1 MESQQWWLASGWE
14 HSSGSVKPTGEV
26 AKVDGLYIHFAS
38 GLRLASD
45 NNAAFPTRAE
55 AIAFLARKL
64 AERYRASEERVRQL
78 ERQLAEAREKQAEAE
93 VDESYFAQ
101 QAAQT
106 PSGSIWSRWEVE
118 LRSRYA
124 R

>member
-26 AKVDGLYIHFAS
+26 AKVDGAYIHFAS
-38 GLRLASD
+38 GLRLARD
-45 NNAAFPTRAE
+45 NNAAFPTREE
-55 AIAFLARKL
+55 AVAFLSRKL
-64 AERYRASEERVRQL
+64 AERCEAWTQRIREL
-78 ERQLAEAREKQAEAE
+78 EQQLAAARDRQTQAAA
-93 VDESYFAQ
+93 DAAYFAQ
-101 QAAQT
+101 QVAQT
-106 PSGSIWSRWEVE
+106 PSGSIGSRWEVE

>member
-26 AKVDGLYIHFAS
+26 AKVDGLYIHFTS
-38 GLRLASD
+38 GLRLARD
-45 NNAAFPTRAE
+45 NNAAFPTRE
-55 AIAFLARKL
+55 AAVAFLAQKL
-64 AERYRASEERVRQL
+64 AERCETCAQRIRGL
-78 ERQLAEAREKQAEAE
+78 EQQLAEARDKQAEAAA
-93 VDESYFAQ
+93 DAAYFAQ

-106 PSGSIWSRWEVE
+106 PTGSIWSRWEVE

>member
-26 AKVDGLYIHFAS
+26 AKVDGLYIHFKS
-38 GLRLASD
+38 GLRLSSD
-45 NNAAFPTRAE
+45 NNAVFPTRE
-55 AIAFLARKL
+55 AAVAFLGQKL
-64 AERYRASEERVRQL
+64 AERCAAYGERIREL
-78 ERQLAEAREKQAEAE
+78 ERQLGAMRDKEAEAVADAA
-93 VDESYFAQ
+93 YFAQ
-101 QAAQT
+101 QVAQT
-106 PSGSIWSRWEVE
+106 PTGSIWSRWEVE